1 LLILLLYFAAGF
13 ISDFFV
19 VKYYRAISQE
29 NIFAA
34 MAFNSILMFTNI
46 IFIGMVIDKDYLLTG
61 TYVIGQNCGIAAAMK
76 LNHRGK

>member
-1 LLILLLYFAAGF
+1 MLTILLYFFVGF
-13 ISDFFV
+13 VSEYFI
-19 VKYYRAISQE
+19 VKYYNALNREDIL
-29 NIFAA
+29 AA
-34 MAFNSILMFTNI
+34 MAYNSILMFTNI